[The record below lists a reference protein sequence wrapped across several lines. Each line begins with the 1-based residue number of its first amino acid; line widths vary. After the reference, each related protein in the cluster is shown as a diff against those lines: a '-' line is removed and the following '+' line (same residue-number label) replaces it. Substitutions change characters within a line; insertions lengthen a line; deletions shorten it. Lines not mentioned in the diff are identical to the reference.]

1 MLDSIVFTGVT
12 TVPRP
17 RNRVM
22 KTSLP
27 VRQLG
32 TTDMKITRVG
42 IGAWA
47 IGGDEWGR
55 QNDDDSVAAMN
66 HAIELGI
73 NWIDTAP
80 IYGRGHSEE
89 VVGRF
94 LQGKSAEQRPC
105 VFTKC
110 GLVWDKKKGG
120 DVRRVLSA
128 ESIRREC
135 ESSLRRLKVDRID

>member
-1 MLDSIVFTGVT
+1 
-12 TVPRP
+12 
-17 RNRVM
+17 M

-32 TTDMKITRVG
+32 TTDMNITRVG
-42 IGAWA
+42 VGAWA

-66 HAIELGI
+66 HAIELGV

-89 VVGRF
+89 IVGRF
-94 LQGKSAEQRPC
+94 LQGKSADQRPY

-110 GLVWDKKKGG
+110 GLVWEKKKGG
-120 DVRRVLSA
+120 EVRRVLSA

-135 ESSLRRLKVDRID
+135 DTSLRRLKIDRIDLYQFHWPDESGV